1 MNTQNDRRALTAI
14 LLSLL
19 VFFVWSWFFAPKPE
33 PTAEGEPTAATGAD
47 PTTTPAGSSPTTP
60 SAAPAPEVVG
70 TPCVASPRELSS
82 TVAALQVDNCGRMLS
97 AVAMSEVSS
106 PLTVTPWWTWLWAK
120 VSGGADGGWSPY
132 VAHEGKIE
140 FLTAQGAFGY
150 AGREALGLPSGTWEL
165 NESSGAYVLR
175 RLGADGL
182 LVTQE
187 LKPTADPDL
196 FDLTVRWEAQT
207 PLTGPFWV
215 GIHDAMASLT
225 GRYDAKPQLEAVV
238 DGSLEALT
246 DPTTITSETPWAGPV
261 SWFGVS
267 ERYFL
272 AALAPKDPAWG
283 SLRLVPLKLDGPVDV
298 PGATPGAALKEA
310 GVGIYLVSNATSL
323 SPGQPLEASFRLYV
337 GPKDAERLNALGGGL
352 EAAAAL
358 GFWGFFAK
366 ILLFFLHMFH
376 AAVQNWGWSIVALTF
391 LVRLSLYPM
400 ARSAFLSGKKMSAV
414 QPRLKELQE
423 KYKDDKEAQSRETM
437 KLFQETGANPLS
449 GCLPLLVQMP
459 VFFAL
464 YTALSTTPDLFQAS
478 FLYIQ
483 DLSSPDPLGLMPA
496 LMMVGM
502 VLQQRMTPMTGL
514 DPSQQ
519 TMMKIMPFVF
529 AGFMFGVP
537 AGLSLYYVVN
547 TFLAILQQWY
557 NVRSWEQQ
565 QAAAPS

>member
-19 VFFVWSWFFAPKPE
+19 VFFVWSWFFAPTPE
-33 PTAEGEPTAATGAD
+33 PTADVDGAAEAGTA
-47 PTTTPAGSSPTTP
+47 PSTP
-60 SAAPAPEVVG
+60 SAPASVPAAAAPAVVSA
-70 TPCVASPRELSS
+70 PCVAAPRELASS
-82 TVAALQVDNCGRMLS
+82 IATLEVDNCGRLLS
-97 AVAMSEVSS
+97 AVTMSSVSS
-106 PLTVTPWWTWLWAK
+106 PLTVTPWWTWLWGK
-120 VSGGADGGWSPY
+120 VSGGAEGGWQPY
-132 VAHEGKIE
+132 VAHEGNIE

-150 AGREALGLPSGTWEL
+150 AGREALGLPSGTWEVS
-165 NESSGAYVLR
+165 ESSGAYVLR

-187 LKPTADPDL
+187 LRPTAEPDL
-196 FDLTVRWEAQT
+196 FDLTVRWESQT

-215 GIHDAMASLT
+215 GAHDALASLT
-225 GRYDAKPQLEAVV
+225 GHYDAKPQLEAVV
-238 DGSLEALT
+238 DGDLEALT
-246 DPTTITSETPWAGPV
+246 DPTTITTETTWPGPV

-283 SLRLVPLKLDGPVDV
+283 TLRLAPLKLDGPV
-298 PGATPGAALKEA
+298 AIPGAAPGVPLKEA
-310 GVGIYLVSNATSL
+310 GVGIFLVSNATSL

-337 GPKDAERLNALGGGL
+337 GPKDAERLNTLGGGL
-352 EAAAAL
+352 EEAAAL

-376 AAVQNWGWSIVALTF
+376 SAVQNWGWAIVALTF

-414 QPRLKELQE
+414 QPRLKEIQE
-423 KYKDDKEAQSRETM
+423 KFKDDKEAQSRETM

-464 YTALSTTPDLFQAS
+464 YTALSTTPDLFQAP
-478 FLYIQ
+478 FFYIQ
-483 DLSSPDPLGLMPA
+483 DLSAPDPIGLMPA
-496 LMMVGM
+496 LMMIGM